1 MIIPQTISSVPVNL
15 KRARDTTTDEVPP
28 LPTKIKCIRNE
39 QDSSIRRKP
48 SMPSKEPSQTTIK
61 LGESAK
67 SSEPKSVTVKQLVKD
82 IAKQTGIVESHLE
95 PLQEL
100 AKDTNQII
108 SFRPVDQMSTGLIEK
123 GYPTKGFEIKG
134 KSANH
139 GPQAGFICV
148 KQELSKLHRAGLE
161 PKVLSEKVKKYNGE
175 VQSCIEKRDAIP
187 VQLKL
192 SPDRLKWLSQNGTIT
207 FPVLS
212 TSLDSFMIR
221 SEGLTYQAD
230 RKGNDFVIS
239 YNDKPLE
246 VLADPKSNMPLT
258 ADYDLMF
265 IAPQAE
271 QLDVGKE
278 DKVPVP
284 RIHFGDISQA
294 YKDKYEKDNN
304 GRPFTPAEFFAKEN
318 ETQGSWGQGI
328 GNATP
333 RINKMIDSLNLA
345 TVGKGGNPVVHHNAD
360 SGSPATD
367 PSSNYPITVFMPK
380 AFDDYQSIHI
390 IKDTKELAEFVKKA
404 KDAGF
409 SVPLNPKWE
418 KPVAQARSARFTD
431 AQNTILN
438 WAQETH
444 IPNLS
449 EKTSTSQ

>member
-1 MIIPQTISSVPVNL
+1 M
-15 KRARDTTTDEVPP
+15 
-28 LPTKIKCIRNE
+28 
-39 QDSSIRRKP
+39 
-48 SMPSKEPSQTTIK
+48 
-61 LGESAK
+61 GGSAK
-67 SSEPKSVTVKQLVKD
+67 SSKPNSVTVQQLVKD
-82 IAKQTGIVESHLE
+82 IAKHTGIVESHLE
-95 PLQEL
+95 PLQKL
-100 AKDTNQII
+100 ANDTNQII
-108 SFRPVDQMSTGLIEK
+108 SFRPVDRMSTGLIEK

-148 KQELSKLHRAGLE
+148 KQELSKLHKANLE
-161 PKVLSEKVKKYNGE
+161 ISELSKKVKKYNGE
-175 VQSCIEKRDAIP
+175 VQSCIEKNDAKP
-187 VQLKL
+187 VQLRL
-192 SPDRLKWLSQNGTIT
+192 SPDRLSWLSQNGTIT
-207 FPVLS
+207 IPDLS
-212 TSLDSFMIR
+212 KSFNSFTIH

-239 YNDKPLE
+239 YNNEPLE
-246 VLADPKSNMPLT
+246 VLAHPKSNMPLT

-265 IAPQAE
+265 IAPKAE
-271 QLDVGKE
+271 QLDVGRE

-284 RIHFGDISQA
+284 RIHFGDISKI
-294 YKDKYEKDNN
+294 YKEKYEKDNN
-304 GRPFTPAEFFAKEN
+304 GKSFTPKEFFAKEN

-444 IPNLS
+444 IPNLA
-449 EKTSTSQ
+449 KQTSTSQ